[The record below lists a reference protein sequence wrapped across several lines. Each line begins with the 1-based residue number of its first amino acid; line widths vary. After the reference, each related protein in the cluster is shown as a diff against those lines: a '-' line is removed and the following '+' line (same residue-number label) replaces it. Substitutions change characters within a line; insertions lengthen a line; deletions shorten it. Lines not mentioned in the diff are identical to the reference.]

1 MIRAILASVA
11 VVSLALLAAAGPELA
26 AAGRVLLHPLG
37 DCTLADALDGG
48 WQTVE
53 TLKHSDVFFA
63 TSRILE
69 RDPAGYV
76 CWRTAGGDY
85 WAPEKDYSLFYVM
98 AELELEPYG
107 EGRPD
112 LLAGK
117 TVLDCGAHLGV
128 FTRQALAAGAS
139 LVLAVEPG
147 PAQVECLRRTFARE
161 IGAGRVRV
169 VPYGV
174 WDRDGKLDLALG
186 EDASRSSLTGMAS
199 GPAVS
204 VPVITIDHLVEE
216 QGLKSVGFIKMDIEG
231 AEPQALTGAAGTLR
245 KFRPALAIAAYHR
258 PDDHRKV
265 LEIVRRAN
273 PRYAVTAAGCRVDLG
288 ANVPLTMMFE

>member
-1 MIRAILASVA
+1 VIRSILASAA
-11 VVSLALLAAAGPELA
+11 VVSLALLAAAGPELT
-26 AAGRVLLHPLG
+26 AAGKVLLHPLG
-37 DCTLADALDGG
+37 DCTLREALEGG

-53 TLKHSDVFFA
+53 TLKHSDVFFT
-63 TSRILE
+63 TSRILQ

-76 CWRTAGGDY
+76 HWRTPGGDY
-85 WAPEKDYSLFYVM
+85 WTPDKDFSLFYVM

-107 EGRPD
+107 EERPD
-112 LLAGK
+112 LLRGK

-139 LVLAVEPG
+139 LVLAIEPG

-161 IGAGRVRV
+161 IETGRVRV

-186 EDASRSSLTGMAS
+186 SNTSVSSLAGLAG
-199 GPAVS
+199 GPIVS
-204 VPVITIDHLVEE
+204 VPVTTIDHLAAEA
-216 QGLKSVGFIKMDIEG
+216 GLNSVGFIKMDIEG
-231 AEPQALTGAAGTLR
+231 AEPQALAGAAETLR

-265 LEIVRRAN
+265 VAIVQKSNPLYRAT
-273 PRYAVTAAGCRVDLG
+273 AVGCRVDLG
-288 ANVPLTMMFE
+288 TSVPLTMMFE